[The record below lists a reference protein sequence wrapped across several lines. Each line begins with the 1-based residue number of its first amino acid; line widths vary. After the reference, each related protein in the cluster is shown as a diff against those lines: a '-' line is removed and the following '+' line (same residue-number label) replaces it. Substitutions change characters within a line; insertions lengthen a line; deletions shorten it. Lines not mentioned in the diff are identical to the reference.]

1 MTANIDKTPMSQHTA
16 DEIGLHSELTGPIA
30 ELGNLRRSLL
40 LAELSMIAYL
50 PEREAARAVRR
61 LRFDEVQFFDR
72 DGAQAYKFENDIDCV
87 IACRGTE
94 PNEWN
99 DIRADAN
106 AITALS
112 ETMGRVHRG
121 FKREV
126 DDLWPRIEKTLID
139 NTKTLWF
146 TGHSLGGAMA
156 TICAGR
162 CMLSHIPSNPQ
173 QLQTF
178 GSPRVGDKRF
188 VHFCKLDYSRW
199 VNNNDIVARVPPAWM
214 GYRHSGEEIY
224 LNARGKIRRVGGWQ
238 RTKDLWR
245 GFVKG
250 IRQGKIDHFE
260 DHSIVQYIEYIYQAL
275 SEEEDDVDTSTRV
288 VTGTGNVELAGDSTR

>member
-1 MTANIDKTPMSQHTA
+1 MTANIDHTPISQHTA
-16 DEIGLHSELTGPIA
+16 DEIGLYSDLPGAI
-30 ELGNLRRSLL
+30 LDLSDLRRSLL
-40 LAELSMIAYL
+40 FAELAMIAYL
-50 PEREAARAVRR
+50 PEPEAVRAVKR
-61 LRFDEVQFFDR
+61 LRFDHVEFFDR
-72 DGAQAYKFENDIDCV
+72 DGAQAYKFENDVDCV

-126 DDLWPRIEKTLID
+126 DDLWPRIERALIS
-139 NTKTLWF
+139 NAKTLWF

-188 VHFCKLDYSRW
+188 VHFCKLDYNRW
-199 VNNNDIVARVPPAWM
+199 VNNNDVVTRVPPAWM
-214 GYRHSGEEIY
+214 GYRHSGEEVY
-224 LNARGKIRRVGGWQ
+224 LNADGKIRRVNGWQ

-250 IRQGKIDHFE
+250 VKQGKIDHFE
-260 DHSIVQYIEYIYQAL
+260 DHSIVQYIEHIHVAL
-275 SEEEDDVDTSTRV
+275 TEQEQDADSSPSPAAP
-288 VTGTGNVELAGDSTR
+288 TGAGDFARG